1 MPWGDFMDTIKKA
14 GIVGGAIVGG
24 IIGGAISVAGHVS
37 KNKFV
42 DDLGA
47 NIIDSTILT
56 GSIAGQ
62 LVSGTADLV
71 SGGIKKDPNHLSQ
84 GKKDL
89 KAGGGRIVGNYVSNA
104 KLIINNSGD
113 IIKGAKNRDI
123 KKVLNGAKTLGKIV
137 AIGAIT
143 VGAIKIEP
151 DKNEDAMT
159 EACEAESENLSR
171 AT

>member
-89 KAGGGRIVGNYVSNA
+89 KAGGGKIVGNYVSNA
-104 KLIINNSGD
+104 KLIIDNSGD

-143 VGAIKIEP
+143 VGAIKVESNK
-151 DKNEDAMT
+151 DE
-159 EACEAESENLSR
+159 EAESES
-171 AT
+171 TTP